1 LYYLSDSRVDFVAAS
16 GDNQLM
22 EAIPSEILADMRRA
36 TELAMSGQKDPAFER
51 RVQAEAK
58 KVRDQIFQK
67 HGALDIGVAAIREL
81 RDE

>member
-1 LYYLSDSRVDFVAAS
+1 
-16 GDNQLM
+16 M
-22 EAIPSEILADMRRA
+22 EAIPPEIIADMRRA

-58 KVRDQIFQK
+58 KVRDEILQK
-67 HGALDIGVAAIREL
+67 HGVLDIGVAAIREL